1 MLGFKHG
8 SVPRDSWAGWGWQ
21 CWTFN
26 ASSCL
31 ALSLSLSGFHS
42 NLCHLMLIHLPCCEL
57 PLTEFGLG
65 VGSRN
70 LARPVTCPG
79 CSRISVNQIL
89 GYSQQPRQSQCHPSP
104 AEPLSCRA
112 LCFQALEEPELDRSS
127 KSSVKA
133 EPSPLHTLVVVG

>member
-1 MLGFKHG
+1 MAQSPGIAGQGGAG
-8 SVPRDSWAGWGWQ
+8 SVGSLMPRPVSP
-21 CWTFN
+21 
-26 ASSCL
+26 CL
-31 ALSLSLSGFHS
+31 YLSGFHS
-42 NLCHLMLIHLPCCEL
+42 NLCHLMFIHLPCCEL

-70 LARPVTCPG
+70 LTRPGTCPG

-104 AEPLSCRA
+104 AEPPNCRA

-133 EPSPLHTLVVVG
+133 EPSPLHTPVVVG